1 MWMYRWLIFSIIV
14 GMSLPA
20 IAQNK
25 IKWAS
30 WNSSNEFTQK
40 GSKKYMIYIC
50 YGGCKWCKQME
61 DSTFSDG
68 QVAKYINANFVP
80 LKLNATSKDRIIID
94 DKIYTTKQQ
103 GGHEFNELAIQLLN
117 GNMKFPSIVFLD
129 EQFDK
134 ITSYNQFIDL
144 NNFEMLL
151 TFYAGDYY
159 KKTPW
164 KRFECTYSKETHFN
178 VPVRGN

>member
-1 MWMYRWLIFSIIV
+1 
-14 GMSLPA
+14 MSLPA

-103 GGHEFNELAIQLLN
+103 GGHEFNELA
-117 GNMKFPSIVFLD
+117 
-129 EQFDK
+129 
-134 ITSYNQFIDL
+134 
-144 NNFEMLL
+144 NFEMLL
-151 TFYAGDYY
+151 AFYAGDYY